1 MQRYNRT
8 SLALAA
14 EYEDNGFEKIEEYL
28 SAEDGYWLSND
39 VWEVKSGKFE
49 ERGIDI
55 GNRKR
60 GSIANFSMISSYTI
74 KTELKYYVL
83 WSLTN
88 KVIRPSVFSSRYMNA
103 VKELSAIFNEKEDAV
118 SITSIKLTDEI
129 SSGMKSD
136 GAKILAGSILS
147 RSSQLLENIYSC
159 ERET

>member
-49 ERGIDI
+49 KRGIDI
-55 GNRKR
+55 GSRKR
-60 GSIANFSMISSYTI
+60 GSIADFSMISSYTI
-74 KTELKYYVL
+74 KTELKYYAL

-88 KVIRPSVFSSRYMNA
+88 KTISPAVFSARYMSA
-103 VKELSAIFNEKEDAV
+103 VKELSIIFNKKTDSV
-118 SITSIKLTDEI
+118 SITDIRLTEEL
-129 SSGMKSD
+129 SSGM
-136 GAKILAGSILS
+136 
-147 RSSQLLENIYSC
+147 RSGEARML
-159 ERET
+159 